1 MLNELL
7 KLLDFTEDEIAR
19 ETPRFEKAFE
29 ICTIDDT
36 DIERA
41 IERLNTYFDMSSEGV
56 RGIVATFLL
65 AFNGYVLA
73 REDGAEK
80 IVYGEWPLPVQIMLA
95 AKAAAP
101 PNVLVG
107 APTQVLN
114 VVLGQ
119 FFDKVTPLTEAGE
132 RMGQAAGNAHCAL
145 YQTFAGALELG
156 ILPKPDLLLSEG
168 FFCEPPG
175 AAMELLHTLYGI
187 PVVHLDG
194 NVDSPWGHWP
204 KPWERQVKYLGHQ
217 IERMLAE
224 IERIIGFK
232 ITEED
237 KRQGNRLNA
246 LLFYNH
252 QKATQLVAQADPQP
266 ISHVGLALGGY
277 LYNTPLPGD
286 LQLRAND
293 AISMLVDEVQEKV
306 EKGEGVIEKG
316 APRVWFSIGVVT
328 DPSQIY
334 MVEKAGVNLTNLFY
348 QFWLPHWMSPPTDYP
363 TEYRGFGEKVA
374 YAVQKAGPFCSVW
387 GNLQIIKDYVDAC
400 KLDGMIYCHAYS
412 CKGYTIPAL
421 VIKKEIEKDFGIP
434 VMVMEGDIYD
444 SRNYSAEQMR
454 TRVETFAEMLREM
467 KRAAS

>member
-1 MLNELL
+1 MLNEFL
-7 KLLDFTEDEIAR
+7 KLLDFTKDEIKR
-19 ETPRFEKAFE
+19 ETPRCEKSFEVCG
-29 ICTIDDT
+29 INDI

-41 IERLNTYFDMSSEGV
+41 IERLNTYFDMSSKGV
-56 RGIVATFLL
+56 RGLLATMLL

-73 REDGAEK
+73 REEGAEK
-80 IVYGEWPLPVQIMLA
+80 IIYGDWPLPVQIMLA

-101 PNVLVG
+101 PNVFVG
-107 APTQVLN
+107 APTQVIN

-132 RMGQAAGNAHCAL
+132 RLGQAAGNAHCAL
-145 YQTFAGALELG
+145 YQTFVGALELG
-156 ILPKPDLLLSEG
+156 IIPKPDLLLSEG

-175 AAMELLHTLYGI
+175 AVMELVHMLYGI

-204 KPWERQVKYLGHQ
+204 KPWQRQVRYLGDQ
-217 IERMLAE
+217 IERMLTE
-224 IERIIGFK
+224 IERSIGFK
-232 ITEED
+232 ITEEARR
-237 KRQGNRLNA
+237 KGNKMNT

-252 QKATQLVAQADPQP
+252 QRATHLVAQADPQP

-293 AISMLVDEVQEKV
+293 AISALVDEVQEKV
-306 EKGEGVIEKG
+306 EKGVGVIEKR

-328 DPSQIY
+328 DPSIIH
-334 MVEKAGVNLTNLFY
+334 MVEKAGVNLANTFF
-348 QFWLPHWMSPPTDYP
+348 QFWLPKWDYP
-363 TEYRGFGEKVA
+363 TEYRGFGDKVA
-374 YAVQKAGPFCSVW
+374 QSVQKAGPFCSVW
-387 GNLQIIKDYVDAC
+387 GNLQIIKDYVEAC

-412 CKGYTIPAL
+412 CPGYTIPAL
-421 VIKKEIEKDFGIP
+421 MIKKEIEKEYGIP
-434 VMVMEGDIYD
+434 VMIIEGDIYD

-467 KRAAS
+467 KRAAN